1 MKKIPR
7 VWAFPMTG
15 SYTSPLYK
23 RLSEYRIEI
32 KEGTWSFS
40 WLMKNLQAG
49 DIVHLHWPSFAYSTT
64 KSKLIATVS
73 FLKFFIFLMI
83 IRFLGVRIWWTAH
96 NLLPHD
102 RNIIRNFDIFARHLV
117 IFYSQFIFVHGEF
130 ARKQLEERFPQSI
143 KKNIEI
149 PHGNWIDYYGPAVEK
164 HYARNTLSLPIN
176 KFVLL
181 IFGQLRAYKNIHVL
195 IDFLQKKENTD
206 IYLLIAGQFKDDAY
220 KNKIIKLLKT
230 EIPNPSIRL
239 DAKFIPNDEVPLY
252 LAASDIMIMPY
263 KEILTS
269 GTAMLAISYGCP
281 IMSIKAGF
289 LIDVISPDT
298 GIFIEDM
305 TEIEI
310 DKAIVAAQKT
320 NWATEKIIEHAKTFT
335 FDDAATIMFNKLN

>member
-1 MKKIPR
+1 
-7 VWAFPMTG
+7 
-15 SYTSPLYK
+15 
-23 RLSEYRIEI
+23 
-32 KEGTWSFS
+32 
-40 WLMKNLQAG
+40 
-49 DIVHLHWPSFAYSTT
+49 
-64 KSKLIATVS
+64 
-73 FLKFFIFLMI
+73 
-83 IRFLGVRIWWTAH
+83 
-96 NLLPHD
+96 
-102 RNIIRNFDIFARHLV
+102 
-117 IFYSQFIFVHGEF
+117 
-130 ARKQLEERFPQSI
+130 LEERFPQSI